1 MRHGHKD
8 HIHEMWMSIREAMT
22 GDKRRGLLTSVTN
35 VSDSST
41 ILLSTGSTGLALLLL
56 CADAVD
62 ATFASGLMLI

>member
-8 HIHEMWMSIREAMT
+8 QIHEMRMSIREAMT
-22 GDKRRGLLTSVTN
+22 GDKRRCLLTSVTN

-41 ILLSTGSTGLALLLL
+41 TLSTGLALLLL

-62 ATFASGLMLI
+62 ATFASGLLLN